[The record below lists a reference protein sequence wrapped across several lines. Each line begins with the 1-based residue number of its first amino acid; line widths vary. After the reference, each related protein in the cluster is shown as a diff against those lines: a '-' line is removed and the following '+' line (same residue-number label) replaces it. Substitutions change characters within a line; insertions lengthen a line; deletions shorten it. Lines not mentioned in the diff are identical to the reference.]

1 MAEGC
6 RRTDT
11 GMGRNTGEVKS
22 PDGQYIEHT
31 GVYSEIT
38 YFVEGFMGTDM
49 EAHKGKLVDV
59 VRENNKE
66 REDEITEAE

>member
-1 MAEGC
+1 
-6 RRTDT
+6 
-11 GMGRNTGEVKS
+11 
-22 PDGQYIEHT
+22 
-31 GVYSEIT
+31 
-38 YFVEGFMGTDM
+38 MGTDM